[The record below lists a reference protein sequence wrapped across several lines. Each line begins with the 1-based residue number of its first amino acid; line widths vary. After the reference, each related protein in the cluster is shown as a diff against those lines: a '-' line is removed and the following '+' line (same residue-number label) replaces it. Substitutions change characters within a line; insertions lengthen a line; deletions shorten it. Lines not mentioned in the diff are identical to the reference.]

1 MTENETNRGISG
13 ALALLVAAG
22 ALLVGLFSGLVLG
35 LAGGYVIAQQASN
48 EPAAVEAQA
57 VAQGTT
63 DDGAVK
69 ESPFERPGDAAEGKG
84 GEGGQ
89 DGEGGQ
95 VLPFGITPPE
105 GMDQLPFFH
114 GPGMAMAGEEAPFLG
129 VVVSTVG
136 EGDEPPPTD
145 AETGAY
151 IEKIEPGSAAD
162 EAGLQEGDVIL
173 SFDGEKI
180 ESKDDLAEAVSD
192 AEVGDEIE
200 LEVFRDG
207 KTVTLTAKLGSRPM
221 VVPITPEN
229 LDDMLKQMPPE
240 LRDQFR
246 DLFKVPEEQPE
257 A

>member
-1 MTENETNRGISG
+1 MKVTDNESSQGISG

-35 LAGGYVIAQQASN
+35 LAGGYVIAQQTSD

-63 DDGAVK
+63 DEGAAK
-69 ESPFERPGDAAEGKG
+69 ASPFEKGDSGTEDQDDEG
-84 GEGGQ
+84 E
-89 DGEGGQ
+89 D

-114 GPGMAMAGEEAPFLG
+114 GPGMAIAGEEAPFLG

-136 EGDEPPPTD
+136 EGEEPPPTD
-145 AETGAY
+145 AESGAY
-151 IEKIEPGSAAD
+151 IEKVEPGSAAD
-162 EAGLQEGDVIL
+162 EAGLQEGEVIL

-180 ESKDDLAEAVSD
+180 ESKDDLAEAVSN

-207 KTVTLTAKLGSRPM
+207 KTASVTATLGSRPM

-229 LDDMLKQMPPE
+229 LDEMLKQMPPE